1 MIDNLIYLVK
11 NFPKLIQHSFAHLK
25 SLWKWLV
32 APIIA
37 SLILLVIMV
46 VVFHFNK
53 TPDLVQA
60 RWYIRL
66 VSLISFGFLFTGI
79 YIIFQRYYAS
89 YYTGKMFNTPALID
103 ASCIAFSYAVALFI
117 ILLICIFSTPVN
129 IVSSI
134 FATLY
139 YVVMLGISMVLIG
152 KLLGLMTILTLKV
165 RNIFIVLTVIVLL
178 LLPIIYIPSSETS
191 ILTHLLMLNPV
202 FYVVQGLSQSVV
214 FGALSLN
221 NIPYHLYF
229 FCILGIIGVIL
240 FALKR
245 KVVYAKYNVATPANE
260 EHKDI
265 DKENA
270 QQNTQLPEQ

>member
-1 MIDNLIYLVK
+1 MIDILICLFK

-25 SLWKWLV
+25 SLWKWLA

-37 SLILLVIMV
+37 SVLLLVIMIL
-46 VVFHFNK
+46 VFHFNK

-79 YIIFQRYYAS
+79 YVIFQQYHVS
-89 YYTGKMFNTPALID
+89 YYTGKMFNTPALIE
-103 ASCIAFSYAVALFI
+103 ASCIACSYTVALFV

-139 YVVMLGISMVLIG
+139 YVVMLGILMVLIG

-165 RNIFIVLTVIVLL
+165 RNIFIVLTVIMLL
-178 LLPIIYIPSSETS
+178 LLPILYIPSSETS
-191 ILTHLLMLNPV
+191 IFTHLLMLNPV

-245 KVVYAKYNVATPANE
+245 KVIYAKFNVMTHSNVDN
-260 EHKDI
+260 KDI
-265 DKENA
+265 DKANA
-270 QQNTQLPEQ
+270 QQNNQLPEQ

>member
-1 MIDNLIYLVK
+1 MIDNLIYLFK

-25 SLWKWLV
+25 SLWKWLA

-37 SLILLVIMV
+37 SLLLLVIMIL
-46 VVFHFNK
+46 VFHFNK

-66 VSLISFGFLFTGI
+66 VSLISFGFLFTGV
-79 YIIFQRYYAS
+79 YVIFQRYYVS
-89 YYTGKMFNTPALID
+89 YYTGKMFNTPTLID
-103 ASCIAFSYAVALFI
+103 AICIACSYIVALFV

-139 YVVMLGISMVLIG
+139 YVVMLGILMVLIG

-178 LLPIIYIPSSETS
+178 LLPILYIPSSETS
-191 ILTHLLMLNPV
+191 IFTHLLMLNPV

-245 KVVYAKYNVATPANE
+245 KVIYAKYNVMTHSNVNN
-260 EHKDI
+260 KDV
-265 DKENA
+265 DKANA
-270 QQNTQLPEQ
+270 QQNNQLPEQ

>member
-1 MIDNLIYLVK
+1 MIDNLIYLFK

-25 SLWKWLV
+25 SLWKWLA

-37 SLILLVIMV
+37 SLLLLVIMIL
-46 VVFHFNK
+46 VFHFNK

-66 VSLISFGFLFTGI
+66 VSFISFGFLFTGI
-79 YIIFQRYYAS
+79 YVIYQRYYDS
-89 YYTGKMFNTPALID
+89 YYTGKMFNTPVLID
-103 ASCIAFSYAVALFI
+103 AVCITFSYVVALFI

-139 YVVMLGISMVLIG
+139 YVIMLGILMVLIG
-152 KLLGLMTILTLKV
+152 KLLGQMTILKLQV
-165 RNIFIVLTVIVLL
+165 RNIFIGLAIIVLL

-191 ILTHLLMLNPV
+191 VFTHLLMLNPI

-245 KVVYAKYNVATPANE
+245 KVTYSKYNITTQSTVEN
-260 EHKDI
+260 
-265 DKENA
+265 DKEET
-270 QQNTQLPEQ
+270 QQNNQIVEQ